1 MVTSKNDY
9 LETLELFEGLSDED
23 LQRIGHTTRLVEHAA
38 GYIFYMPDEPAEV
51 MFILKQGRVQ
61 LYRMSTD
68 GRKLVVAVMQPGAVF
83 GHMSLIGQGLHNTY
97 AEALDDCVICVWSR
111 DEVERLLVRRPEVA
125 LRFLDALGKRLMQVE
140 KRLTDR
146 AFKRV
151 PARLAGLLLYLRQ
164 GDDIDVRG
172 YTHQGLADMLGTYRE
187 TVTQTLTDFKEQGL
201 IDVGR
206 KRITLLDSNALLA
219 IEEEG

>member
-1 MVTSKNDY
+1 MVSSKNDY
-9 LETLELFEGLSDED
+9 LETMALFEGLSQDD
-23 LQRIGHTTRLVEHAA
+23 LKQVGHHTRLVEHAA

-61 LYRMSTD
+61 LYRMSPD

-111 DEVERLLVRRPEVA
+111 EEVERLLVRKPEVS
-125 LRFLDALGKRLMQVE
+125 LRFLDALGKRLMQAE

-146 AFKRV
+146 AFKRI
-151 PARLAGLLLYLRQ
+151 PARLAGLLLSLRE
-164 GDDIDVRG
+164 GDDSDVHG

-187 TVTQTLTDFKEQGL
+187 TVTQTLTDFKERGL

-206 KRITLLDSNALLA
+206 KRITLLDSNGLLA
-219 IEEEG
+219 IEKDG